1 MHISKKL
8 EENVDFIKGI
18 LKGCDDVVYR
28 TIEVGEKEKIK
39 ALMVFVDGLA
49 NGKVISEFAIESIL
63 EISQLN
69 RINTES
75 IKSSISE
82 RDSSEFLA
90 VHEIKEEDD
99 LDKVI
104 DNVLIGETALLM
116 DGSNKALILSTRGW
130 PSRGVAEPPAETVVR
145 GPRDGFTET
154 VRNNTALVRRRIRDP
169 KLKVKSMQVGRRSK
183 TDIAIMY
190 IEDIAS
196 DEILNEVI
204 NRIEKI
210 DIDAIGE
217 SAILEFLIDEND
229 VTPFPLI
236 ESTERPDA
244 VAASILEGRIA
255 ILIDNTPFGL
265 LVPTTIGTFF
275 QSSEDYYTK
284 WPMAS
289 IFRFIRL
296 SAALLTVLSP
306 ALYIAIT
313 SFHPGLIPSVLAF
326 YVAASRINVPFPAVV
341 ESFLMELTIELLRE
355 SGTRIAGP
363 IGSTIG
369 IVGGIIIGQAAV
381 EAGIVSPLKIIIAAV
396 TTISFFAIANYEWA
410 LALRVIRFI
419 YMILASIF
427 GLYGIMLGVAV
438 LIVHFAKLESFGVPF
453 ASPFSGLGLKE
464 GDLRDTIVKAPIQ
477 KLQFR
482 PNFTFPKDKRRFR
495 KR

>member
-1 MHISKKL
+1 MHISKSLK
-8 EENVDFIKGI
+8 ENVESIKEV
-18 LKGCDDVVYR
+18 LKDCDDVVYR
-28 TIEVGEKEKIK
+28 TIEVGEKEKIEV
-39 ALMVFVDGLA
+39 LMVFVDGLT
-49 NGKVISEFAIESIL
+49 NSKVISEYAIETLLGIG
-63 EISQLN
+63 QFN
-69 RINTES
+69 KFNTEN
-75 IKSSISE
+75 IKSNISE
-82 RDSSEFLA
+82 KASSELIA
-90 VHEIKEEDD
+90 IHEIKEEDN

-104 DNVLIGETALLM
+104 EMILTGETALLIE
-116 DGSNKALILSTRGW
+116 GSDKALILSTRGW
-130 PSRGVAEPPAETVVR
+130 PSRSVTEPPAETVVR

-154 VRNNTALVRRRIRDP
+154 VRTNTALVRRRIRDP

-183 TDIAIMY
+183 TDISIMY
-190 IEDIAS
+190 IEDIAN
-196 DEILNEVI
+196 DEILKEVI
-204 NRIEKI
+204 YRIEKV
-210 DIDAIGE
+210 DIDSIGE
-217 SAILEFLIDEND
+217 SALLEFLIDDNYF
-229 VTPFPLI
+229 TPFPLI

-255 ILIDNTPFGL
+255 ILVDNTPFAL
-265 LVPTTIGTFF
+265 LIPTTIGTFF

-296 SAALLTVLSP
+296 SAAVLTVLSP

-355 SGTRIAGP
+355 SGTRMAGP

-419 YMILASIF
+419 FMILAAIL
-427 GLYGIMLGVAV
+427 GLYGIMLGVAI
-438 LIVHFAKLESFGVPF
+438 LIVHFAKLESFGIPF

-464 GDLRDTIVKAPIQ
+464 GDLRDTIVKAPTQ
-477 KLQFR
+477 KLKFR
-482 PNFTFPKDKRRFR
+482 PNFTFPKDKRRYR

>member
-1 MHISKKL
+1 MNISINL
-8 EENVDFIKGI
+8 NENVNAIKEV
-18 LKGCDDVVYR
+18 LKNCDDVVYR
-28 TIEVGEKEKIK
+28 TIEVGESSKTKT
-39 ALMVFVDGLA
+39 LMVFVDGLA

-63 EISQLN
+63 KISKLN
-69 RINTES
+69 KINTES
-75 IKSSISE
+75 IMSNISE
-82 RDSSEFLA
+82 KVSDEFLA
-90 VHEIKEEDD
+90 IHDIKEEYD

-104 DNVLIGETALLM
+104 EMILIGETALLI
-116 DGSNKALILSTRGW
+116 DGSDKALILSTRGW
-130 PSRGVAEPPAETVVR
+130 PSRNVAEPPNETVVR

-154 VRNNTALVRRRIRDP
+154 VRTNTALVRRRIRDP

-204 NRIEKI
+204 RRIEKI

-217 SAILEFLIDEND
+217 SALLESLIDGNHL
-229 VTPFPLI
+229 TPFPLI
-236 ESTERPDA
+236 ENTERPDA

-255 ILIDNTPFGL
+255 ILTDNTPFAL
-265 LVPTTIGTFF
+265 LVPTTVGTFF

-355 SGTRIAGP
+355 SGTRVAGP

-381 EAGIVSPLKIIIAAV
+381 EAGVVSPLKIIIAAV

-419 YMILASIF
+419 FMILASIL

-438 LIVHFAKLESFGVPF
+438 LIVHFARLDSFGVPF

-464 GDLRDTIVKAPIQ
+464 GDLKDTIVKAPIQ
-477 KLQFR
+477 KLKFR
-482 PNFTFPKDKRRFR
+482 PIFTFPKDKRRFR
-495 KR
+495 ER